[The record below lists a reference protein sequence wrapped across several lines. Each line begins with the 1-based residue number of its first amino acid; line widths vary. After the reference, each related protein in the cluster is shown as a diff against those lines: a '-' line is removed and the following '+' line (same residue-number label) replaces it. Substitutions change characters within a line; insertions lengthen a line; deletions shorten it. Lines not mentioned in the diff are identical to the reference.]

1 MTNSN
6 SVTFNYKDF
15 LRNLTHQ
22 PGVYRMYDESGD
34 VIYVGKAKDLKKRV
48 SSYFREK
55 VDAVKTQ
62 VLVKQ
67 IADYTGYTSEETH
80 AKLAY
85 KFLLVRDEKTPYVRS
100 TTTLNTTEMEK
111 YNEDV
116 RRWASSFLSLYL
128 PLPNE

>member
-67 IADYTGYTSEETH
+67 IASMDVTVT
-80 AKLAY
+80 
-85 KFLLVRDEKTPYVRS
+85 D
-100 TTTLNTTEMEK
+100 TEA
-111 YNEDV
+111 D
-116 RRWASSFLSLYL
+116 ALIL
-128 PLPNE
+128 

>member
-1 MTNSN
+1 MK
-6 SVTFNYKDF
+6 VTFKNGKSTPPVP
-15 LRNLTHQ
+15 N
-22 PGVYRMYDESGD
+22 GVYSVSAYKE
-34 VIYVGKAKDLKKRV
+34 KR
-48 SSYFREK
+48 SNPQNAYYWK
-55 VDAVKTQ
+55 